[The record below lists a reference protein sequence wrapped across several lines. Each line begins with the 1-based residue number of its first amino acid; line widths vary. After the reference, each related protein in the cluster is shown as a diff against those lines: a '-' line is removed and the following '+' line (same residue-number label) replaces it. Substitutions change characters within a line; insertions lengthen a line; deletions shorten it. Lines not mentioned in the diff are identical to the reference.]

1 MRLLLTVWFFYRK
14 LLIPLSVASALIG
27 ALSVITDKH
36 FSFQSA
42 GISFLIFSP
51 VFQYLIYDVMYP
63 EAYLFY
69 HNLGLK
75 KEVLWII
82 NLLAGTVVWIILR
95 CL

>member
-51 VFQYLIYDVMYP
+51 VFLKNLPAVQSETCLN
-63 EAYLFY
+63 LF
-69 HNLGLK
+69 L
-75 KEVLWII
+75 
-82 NLLAGTVVWIILR
+82 
-95 CL
+95 